1 MIVNLVSMKGEN
13 NANSSPQ
20 LTFLHH
26 YLVMSIVDTPEK
38 DLSNNDRKYD
48 MMKLH
53 ISSVKWLLPL
63 FLCSIH
69 AMYNIE
75 DFDPKNVSCWNH
87 AFQGIVHWLIKREII
102 TILHL
107 KI

>member
-53 ISSVKWLLPL
+53 ISSVK
-63 FLCSIH
+63 
-69 AMYNIE
+69 
-75 DFDPKNVSCWNH
+75 
-87 AFQGIVHWLIKREII
+87 
-102 TILHL
+102 
-107 KI
+107 